1 MFKKLLSILTNKNF
15 DIFINTIFICPFLY
29 IIEYDW
35 EKYKIIALLLSVFIL
50 IKNIIIIN
58 INYFINKNKKNKSN
72 LINNNFSF
80 ILIYSFFKMLIKIL
94 FFYIQYKYKFFVKF
108 NTWICGIIYFKYFII
123 LFKKIFNLNVNIIKN
138 K

>member
-15 DIFINTIFICPFLY
+15 NIFLNTIFICPFLY
-29 IIEYDW
+29 IIEYNW
-35 EKYKIIALLLSVFIL
+35 KKYKIIALLLSVFIL

-108 NTWICGIIYFKYFII
+108 NTWICGIIYFKYLII